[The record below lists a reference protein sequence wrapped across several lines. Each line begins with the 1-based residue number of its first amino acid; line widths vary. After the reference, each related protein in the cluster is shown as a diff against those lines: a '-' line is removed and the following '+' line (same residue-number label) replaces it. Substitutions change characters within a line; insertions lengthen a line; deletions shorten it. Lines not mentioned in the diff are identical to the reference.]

1 MAEAHLIK
9 VSAEDLVYLGFEG
22 IDPEAAARTLFAAP
36 GVKLIALTLG
46 ERGGIL
52 LSKTGSV
59 RLGIPNGVQAAV
71 IDTVGAGDC
80 FLAGLVASL
89 QRAGALSRA
98 TLSSLDNATLEQ
110 ALQCAIASA
119 SLNVMREGCNPP
131 TTLEVAQF
139 LAQSPAV

>member
-1 MAEAHLIK
+1 
-9 VSAEDLVYLGFEG
+9 
-22 IDPEAAARTLFAAP
+22 
-36 GVKLIALTLG
+36 
-46 ERGGIL
+46 
-52 LSKTGSV
+52 
-59 RLGIPNGVQAAV
+59 V

-89 QRAGALSRA
+89 QRAGALSGA
-98 TLSSLDNATLEQ
+98 ALASLDNATLQQ
-110 ALQCAIASA
+110 ALRCAIATA